1 MYTVRKGG
9 TVFKVY
15 IPAISNHKNKK
26 EEDRKEI
33 SEKKSYVLVVED
45 EKHIREIVK
54 DMLERNNLNVLL
66 AENGKEAVKILE
78 ENKELINL
86 AIVDYNLSDV
96 KGDVLIG
103 EIKAMLPELKIILM
117 KNKQYSCR

>member
-1 MYTVRKGG
+1 
-9 TVFKVY
+9 
-15 IPAISNHKNKK
+15 
-26 EEDRKEI
+26 
-33 SEKKSYVLVVED
+33 
-45 EKHIREIVK
+45 
-54 DMLERNNLNVLL
+54 MLERNNLNVLL